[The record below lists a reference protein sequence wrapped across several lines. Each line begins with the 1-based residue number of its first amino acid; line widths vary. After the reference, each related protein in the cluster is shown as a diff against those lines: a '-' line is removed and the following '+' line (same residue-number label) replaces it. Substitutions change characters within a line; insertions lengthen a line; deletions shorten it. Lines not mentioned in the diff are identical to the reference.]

1 MMGKSKTLYLAVGA
15 LVLCTGLLGW
25 RNGLFGAALKS
36 QAAQAV
42 EVKAVQVVQR
52 DTPLPY
58 EFVGQVKAKDEIK
71 ILSKVSG
78 NVVAKM
84 VQGGADVA
92 KGQPLFRVDN
102 KQYQSAIQSARA
114 TLVKSQAALNNTRRE
129 VARYQRLA
137 AVQGVAQQTLDTY
150 RAQEEENEAEV
161 DLNEANLQQAIEDEA
176 DTLIVSPVDGRI
188 DVNDVSIGQYIAA
201 GSTALATVSSLDPL
215 WVQFSMS
222 ENEYL
227 KLARQ
232 GNGSLPESFRSG
244 LQLLLSDGS
253 AYALPG
259 RLEQIDKG
267 VSDTTG
273 TITLKASFDNPQHLL
288 MPGMFAK
295 VVAAGEV
302 RPQALLVPQRA
313 VKEVLDN
320 AFVTVVTENNTAESR
335 PVKLGEKVGNWWLVE
350 QGLSAADRVV
360 VEGIDKVKQGTP
372 LAVTMVAAD
381 LL

>member
-1 MMGKSKTLYLAVGA
+1 MGKSKTLYLAVGA